1 MFLFK
6 LNNRLEERRE
16 EANLY
21 MSYQRFFRVEMTKY
35 DILNDASESVKLRTL
50 LWDCLDEWEKMMSIW
65 EEDNFHNLDV
75 ERLNAFL
82 ALNLKYAMQFK
93 KRLPDC
99 ELINVMNKKVE
110 SFKQK
115 MPIITMLRNS
125 DLKDH
130 HWDKI
135 EQVLGTKFP
144 VNQSLTLILLEKL
157 NVFEHGTKIMEVSG
171 QASSEATLEAMLKKV
186 EDSWK
191 IVDLNIIPYKDSKDL
206 FILGSLEEVQ
216 LTHEE
221 ATMTLNTL
229 ITSKHVGMIKRRV
242 EEWINAMNIMN
253 DILVSNILSKGEINV
268 SVPTAMY
275 LVYTLFINKK

>member
-1 MFLFK
+1 MTDINSNKEEVKMFLFK
-6 LNNRLEERRE
+6 LSSRLEERRE

-35 DILNDASESVKLRTL
+35 DILNDAIESVKLRTL
-50 LWDCLDEWEKMMSIW
+50 LWDCLDEWEKIMSIW

-75 ERLNAFL
+75 ERMNAFL
-82 ALNLKYAMQFK
+82 ARNLKNVMLFK

-99 ELINVMNKKVE
+99 ELINVINNKVE
-110 SFKQK
+110 LFKQK
-115 MPIITMLRNS
+115 MPIIIMLRNP

-130 HWDKI
+130 HWSKI
-135 EQVLGTKFP
+135 EQILGTKFP
-144 VNQSLTLILLEKL
+144 TNQPLTLILLEKL

-171 QASSEATLEAMLKKV
+171 QASSEATLEALLKKV

-191 IVDLNIIPYKDSKDL
+191 IVDLNVIPYKDSKDL

-216 LTHEE
+216 LTLEE
-221 ATMTLNTL
+221 ANINLNTL

-253 DILVSNILSKGEINV
+253 DVLVSNIL
-268 SVPTAMY
+268 
-275 LVYTLFINKK
+275 